1 MAAIVVSRSSSSTSS
16 APATSATASHGA
28 VVVRRPEPARGDD
41 EVVTG
46 QLAQP
51 AGDLVVLVADDA
63 DAAQLDPERVQLM
76 REEARVGVRHEAE
89 QELLPGDEQG
99 RGRPAGRHGCSWAG
113 GGGTLAAGT
122 MCAASVSAVTSQT
135 GPAPLSENV
144 CPLTASWTLPGMP
157 LSIAKP

>member
-1 MAAIVVSRSSSSTSS
+1 MR
-16 APATSATASHGA
+16 
-28 VVVRRPEPARGDD
+28 
-41 EVVTG
+41 
-46 QLAQP
+46 
-51 AGDLVVLVADDA
+51 VADDA
-63 DAAQLDPERVQLM
+63 DAAQLDPERVQLV
-76 REEARVGVRHEAE
+76 REEARVGVGHEAE

-135 GPAPLSENV
+135 GPAPSSENV
-144 CPLTASWTLPGMP
+144 CPLTASGTLPGMP